1 MMRSFSTAAAP
12 PAERAR
18 LFQRTMADSFHVG
31 LDLQS
36 SSNSPLRA
44 ELVGYR
50 GRRLQFASLR
60 FSPHTARSVT
70 SSEHRGRLLLT
81 FHKEGEIE
89 VSQGGRERH
98 VKPGQLFVVDLSRPF
113 LIAAETMATT
123 SVYLPVAAVRQLIP
137 CLDAVTALPIS
148 AESGTAAALR
158 AMVDQLVAV
167 APSLTEDAAD
177 HVADSIPHLLASV
190 LNPLEEAHDGL
201 PSRLRAAHKERI
213 RTFVRENLGDSSL
226 DIERIARGVRLSAR
240 HIHTLFADE
249 PVTLMKWLWRE
260 RLERCR
266 RELVDPALRERAI
279 GEIAYSWG
287 FNDLAHFSRA
297 FRDRFGCSPRQL
309 RRQET

>member
-1 MMRSFSTAAAP
+1 
-12 PAERAR
+12 
-18 LFQRTMADSFHVG
+18 
-31 LDLQS
+31 
-36 SSNSPLRA
+36 
-44 ELVGYR
+44 
-50 GRRLQFASLR
+50 
-60 FSPHTARSVT
+60 
-70 SSEHRGRLLLT
+70 
-81 FHKEGEIE
+81 
-89 VSQGGRERH
+89 